1 MCAWAVGG
9 WESETLEYT
18 LKILQKG
25 TENGATTPT
34 VQRHK
39 EMFGGA
45 KLNFGPCFDTK

>member
-9 WESETLEYT
+9 WESETLEST

-34 VQRHK
+34 VRRHK
-39 EMFGGA
+39 RCLEG
-45 KLNFGPCFDTK
+45 LN